1 MRTIRLFAAICLTFL
16 AGCIGPRLTSE
27 PGVYEVTVQPV
38 HTLGREIDAVYVR
51 PAHDRHPG
59 YLVVFATGDDGWLGT
74 SHAVFRHLAEAG
86 YTMMGYSSPEALQEI
101 ARSGARIS
109 TARAAQELKDL
120 YAQAKHHLG
129 LPDTTPIV
137 IIGFSRGASVVA
149 FTAVHPDL
157 RDGLGGAVAIALTR
171 EADYLHA
178 PKGDSQVEVD
188 DQGRIQLYPALKFMG
203 SARLAVIQSTND
215 SYVPAAESR
224 QLLGP
229 DTPTLR
235 LYTVEAEDHG
245 FSDARDRLMQD
256 LDDALHWVEQDAPAS

>member
-1 MRTIRLFAAICLTFL
+1 MRARVLFAAVCLAILTS
-16 AGCIGPRLTSE
+16 CSGPRLTSE
-27 PGVYEVTVQPV
+27 PGLYAVAVQPV

-51 PAHDRHPG
+51 PVHDRHPG

-74 SHAVFRHLAEAG
+74 SHALFRHLAEAG

-129 LPDTTPIV
+129 MPETTPIV
-137 IIGFSRGASVVA
+137 IVGFSRGASVVA
-149 FTAVHPDL
+149 FTAVHPEL
-157 RDGLGGAVAIALTR
+157 RDGIGGAVAIALTR
-171 EADYLHA
+171 EADYVHA
-178 PKGDSQVEVD
+178 PKGDSQVQVD

-203 SARLAVIQSTND
+203 SSRLAVIQSTHD

-224 QLLGP
+224 ELLGP

-235 LYTVEAEDHG
+235 LYTVEARDHG
-245 FSDARDRLMQD
+245 FSNARDQLMQD
-256 LDDALHWVEQDAPAS
+256 LDDALRWVEQEAPAS